1 MDFRKM
7 IRVQIRIAGNK
18 RVKGIPLSQA
28 ILEVCRQESILGA
41 TVTRCEFGYG
51 EHDYKPHILRNMT
64 DLPEIVEIVDE
75 PTEIMNLL
83 PKLKEVVDDNGLI
96 TLEEVLTV

>member
-7 IRVQIRIAGNK
+7 IRVQIRIAGDK
-18 RVKGIPLSQA
+18 KISGKPLSQA
-28 ILEVCRQESILGA
+28 ILEVCRKESILGA

-51 EHDYKPHILRNMT
+51 EHDYKPHVLRNLT

-75 PTEIMNLL
+75 PSEIMRLL
-83 PKLKEVVDDNGLI
+83 PILKKVVKDNGLI
-96 TLEEVLTV
+96 TIDEVLTV